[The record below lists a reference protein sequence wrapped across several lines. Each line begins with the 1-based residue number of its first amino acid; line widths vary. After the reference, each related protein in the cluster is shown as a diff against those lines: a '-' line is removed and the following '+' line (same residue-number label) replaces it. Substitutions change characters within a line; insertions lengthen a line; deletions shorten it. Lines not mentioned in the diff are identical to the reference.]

1 MSDKR
6 SGERA
11 VLNWRGPLLAG
22 AVFAGVFGIL
32 LLMAHL
38 NQSRTSDEGSSFRQ
52 DPYGVSLLFDSYE
65 RAGYQV
71 NRSQDQKLLPDQ
83 DATRT
88 TAFFIGGDNYEDFE
102 TRDGKM
108 VKGEKFHALLEDFL
122 GRGGR
127 IVLLQHSPGVSV
139 ASIPEPGDKPE
150 PPWAK
155 PKPIKWQV
163 EKNWGIENVFNS
175 ADNSPDKGVSGPAV
189 AEPSFPAMPAGSEK
203 MYLATDAPWLKT
215 DSQWTSLYVAPVS
228 TTESQTKENDVPLP
242 AKVYMA
248 MRRVG
253 NGELVVASQESFLL
267 NETVKTHPNPVLLDF
282 LAGGRPLIWVDE
294 TLHGLHQ
301 EEGVL
306 WLVQRYRLQVAL
318 LLFWA
323 TLLALLWSMNGDL
336 VRRPARSRSAEIVRH
351 GEGAG
356 VASQRLLQRSIPKEQ
371 VAAECWE
378 QFRRRSPQ
386 DAEAI
391 SAEPRWGPRLRSA
404 LGQGPLTG
412 YKELR
417 HLIAERRASA
427 KGLTHEEREAPYRS
441 VSSPETAAEEARIA

>member
-1 MSDKR
+1 MSEKR
-6 SGERA
+6 SGDRA
-11 VLNWRGPLLAG
+11 FLNWRGALLTG

-52 DPYGVSLLFDSYE
+52 DPYGVSLLFNSYE

-71 NRSQDQKLLPDQ
+71 NRSQDQKLLTDQ

-108 VKGEKFHALLEDFL
+108 VRGEKFHALLEDFL

-139 ASIPEPGDKPE
+139 ASIPEPGDKPG
-150 PPWAK
+150 PWAK
-155 PKPIKWQV
+155 PNSAPIKWQV
-163 EKNWGIENVFNS
+163 EKNWGIENVFH
-175 ADNSPDKGVSGPAV
+175 SPDKGAFGPAV
-189 AEPSFPAMPAGSEK
+189 AEPSSAAMPAGSEK
-203 MYLATDAPWLKT
+203 MYLATDALWLKT
-215 DSQWTSLYVAPVS
+215 DSQWTALYVAPANA
-228 TTESQTKENDVPLP
+228 TASQTRGNDVPSP

-267 NETVKTHPNPVLLDF
+267 NETIKTHPNPVLLDF
-282 LAGGRPLIWVDE
+282 LAGGRPVIWVDE

-306 WLVQRYRLQVAL
+306 WLVQRYRLQGAL

-371 VAAECWE
+371 VVAECWE

-412 YKELR
+412 YNELR
-417 HLIAERRASA
+417 RLIAERRASA
-427 KGLTHEEREAPYRS
+427 KGLVHEEQEAPDRS
-441 VSSPETAAEEARIA
+441 VSSPKTAAEEARIA